1 MKILKHGM
9 GAALCLAA
17 ALTLCGCDNGGNNG
31 PVQTVEKFTVS
42 FDTQGG
48 SSIDSQQVEKGKFAT
63 RPETD
68 PTKTGYSFTGW
79 FKESS
84 CENDFDFEADAILAD
99 TTIYASWL
107 DNNSSDVT
115 KANFLWN
122 YEGATSEVYQ
132 EVTFKNGGRI
142 SKPADPKREGYEF
155 DGWYTTTTYETAFNK
170 ATKYTGNQTFYAKW
184 LKVFTM
190 EAEKTQLTNIEWSI
204 ELDDVVSQ
212 NGDKKG
218 SNFSGNVSGKQL
230 IRQDENASGGS
241 FVWGCLNLEEGYLD
255 FEFTATK
262 ADPNA
267 KLNIVLSAE
276 FWGFVLTPQ
285 TFKVLVNPT
294 SNSVPSVSY
303 SDIDLTFVEASTSS
317 TLHPTW
323 INAYINTISI
333 KEGKNLIRLLV
344 NNSNANS
351 VGTIKAQGPIV
362 DCIVVKSTSELTM
375 TTYNN

>member
-17 ALTLCGCDNGGNNG
+17 TFTLCGCDNGNAND
-31 PVQTVEKFTVS
+31 PVQAVEKFTVS

-48 SSIDSQQVEKGKFAT
+48 SSIDSQEVEKGKFAT
-63 RPETD
+63 RPED
-68 PTKTGYSFTGW
+68 PTRTNYSFTGW
-79 FKESS
+79 YKEAS
-84 CENDFDFEADAILAD
+84 CENDFDFETEAIVAD

-115 KANFLWN
+115 KAQFLWN

-132 EVTFKNGGRI
+132 EVVFKNGSRI
-142 SKPADPKREGYEF
+142 SKPADPKRDGYEF

-190 EAEKTQLTNIEWSI
+190 EAEKTQLTGIEYTP
-204 ELDDVVSQ
+204 ELDSVVTES
-212 NGDKKG
+212 GAKKG

-230 IRQDENASGGS
+230 IRQDEQSSGGS

-255 FEFTATK
+255 FEFTADK
-262 ADPNA
+262 ADANA
-267 KLNIVLSAE
+267 KLNIVVSAE

-303 SDIDLTFVEASTSS
+303 SNIDLTFVETSTASTA
-317 TLHPTW
+317 HPTW
-323 INAYINTISI
+323 INAYINNISI
-333 KEGKNLIRLLV
+333 KEGKNVIRLLV

-362 DCIVVKSTSELTM
+362 DCIVVKSSSELTM
-375 TTYNN
+375 ITYDNN